1 MTLRYQT
8 RLLEELEHCLLLA
21 VHVEDAQFTVCLAI
35 AEPDIELVADIL
47 PQEYFEN
54 GSNVHVAA
62 LHTPEDV
69 PAAIE
74 EITFSMEPDDVVVFL
89 CADETT
95 FDTALAQFDSS
106 SDSDAT
112 N

>member
-47 PQEYFEN
+47 PPEYFEN
-54 GSNVHVAA
+54 HGNVHVAA
-62 LHTPEDV
+62 LHTAEEVASTIED
-69 PAAIE
+69 
-74 EITFSMEPDDVVVFL
+74 ITFSMEPDDIVVFL

-95 FDTALAQFDSS
+95 FDAALAQFDSS
-106 SDSDAT
+106 SDAA